1 MAVSDTRWHSINISL
16 MKDKPENKKKKKKSS
31 LNSEGVEYYDVLNS
45 NTFYIPETFKD
56 MMWPMPSR
64 SSQLRG

>member
-1 MAVSDTRWHSINISL
+1 MPVSDTRWYSINISL
-16 MKDKPENKKKKKKSS
+16 MKDKSENNNKKKSS